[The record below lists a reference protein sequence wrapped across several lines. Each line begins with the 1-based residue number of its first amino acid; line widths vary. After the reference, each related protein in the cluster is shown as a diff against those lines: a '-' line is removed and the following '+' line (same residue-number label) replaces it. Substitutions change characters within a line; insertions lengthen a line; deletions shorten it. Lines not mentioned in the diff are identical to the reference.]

1 MPFERNRQRF
11 ALVRPNIDSIAQQ
24 PTLCLLLYIAS
35 RHAANLIK
43 FTTVKVGFAICE
55 GTFV

>member
-1 MPFERNRQRF
+1 MPFERRRQRF

-35 RHAANLIK
+35 SHAANLIK
-43 FTTVKVGFAICE
+43 FTTVEMGFAICE